1 MDPLTVGL
9 ALGAVSAI
17 GSGVQ
22 GLMNRSAAKKQ
33 ARAYQDAI
41 NLMREQMARQ
51 YDGLYG
57 ANATASSMSTGD
69 PYQDYLLR
77 LLAEEAQAKELQ
89 AARINLA
96 KANMTDL
103 EAQRE
108 AFIRLLAQSAG
119 QNSQALANAGIQ
131 SRRMG
136 MGNAGQLLWQAA
148 KSRAKDANS
157 AYNQSRFYN
166 NDNLARIGAG
176 ANLNTGSVAD
186 QNRQMAQNLYATANQ
201 NYQAAANNLGNL
213 MTAQNQAK
221 ANVPTYGGILGSAAL
236 SGLTNGAMGYL
247 MAGAGQGQSG
257 GQQSQNVQSTVNAGK
272 AGGIGNYLSSLGYK

>member
-1 MDPLTVGL
+1 MDPVTAGL
-9 ALGAVSAI
+9 ALGAVSAV
-17 GSGVQ
+17 GSGIQ

-119 QNSQALANAGIQ
+119 KNSQALANAGIQ

-148 KSRAKDANS
+148 NSRAKDANA
-157 AYNQSRFYN
+157 AYNKSRLYN

-176 ANLNTGSVAD
+176 TNLNTGSVAD

-213 MTAQNQAK
+213 MTARNQAK
-221 ANVPTYGGILGSAAL
+221 ANVPTYGGLLGSAAL
-236 SGLTNGAMGYL
+236 SGLTNGALGYL
-247 MAGAGQGQSG
+247 MAGVGQGQAG
-257 GQQSQNVQSTVNAGK
+257 GQQTPNQMMQTNTGVNR
-272 AGGIGNYLSSLGYK
+272 LSGWKPMG

>member
-9 ALGAVSAI
+9 AMGAASAI
-17 GSGVQ
+17 GSGIQ
-22 GLMNRSAAKKQ
+22 GAMNRSAAKKQ

-41 NLMREQMARQ
+41 NLMKEQMARQ
-51 YDGLYG
+51 YVGLYG
-57 ANATASSMSTGD
+57 ANATASGMSTGD

-77 LLAEEAQAKELQ
+77 LLAEDTQAKELQ

-96 KANMTDL
+96 KANITDL

-108 AFIRLLAQSAG
+108 AFIRLLTQSAG

-136 MGNAGQLLWQAA
+136 MGNTGQLLWQAA
-148 KSRAKDANS
+148 KSKARDANS
-157 AYNQSRFYN
+157 AYNQSRLYN

-176 ANLNTGSVAD
+176 TNLNTGSIAD
-186 QNRQMAQNLYATANQ
+186 QNRQTAQNLYALANQ
-201 NYQAAANNLGNL
+201 NYQTAVNNLGNL
-213 MTAQNQAK
+213 MIEQNQVKAK
-221 ANVPTYGGILGSAAL
+221 VPTRGGILGSAAL

-247 MAGAGQGQSG
+247 MAGAGQQSG
-257 GQQSQNVQSTVNAGK
+257 APAQTQQVNTDINRFSGWK
-272 AGGIGNYLSSLGYK
+272 PMR

>member
-9 ALGAVSAI
+9 AIGAASAI
-17 GSGVQ
+17 GSGIQ
-22 GLMNRSAAKKQ
+22 GAMNRSAAKKQ
-33 ARAYQDAI
+33 ARAYQEAI
-41 NLMREQMARQ
+41 NLMKEQMARQ
-51 YDGLYG
+51 YVGLYG
-57 ANATASSMSTGD
+57 ANATASGMSTGD

-77 LLAEEAQAKELQ
+77 LLAEYTQAKELQ

-108 AFIRLLAQSAG
+108 AFIRLLTQSAR

-148 KSRAKDANS
+148 KSKARDANS
-157 AYNQSRFYN
+157 AYNQSRLYN

-176 ANLNTGSVAD
+176 TNLNTGSIAD
-186 QNRQMAQNLYATANQ
+186 QNRQTAQNLYALANQ
-201 NYQAAANNLGNL
+201 NYQTAVNNLGNL
-213 MTAQNQAK
+213 MIEQNQAK
-221 ANVPTYGGILGSAAL
+221 AKVPTRGGILGSAAL

-247 MAGAGQGQSG
+247 MAGAGQQSG
-257 GQQSQNVQSTVNAGK
+257 APAQTQQVNTD
-272 AGGIGNYLSSLGYK
+272 INRFSSWKPMR

>member
-1 MDPLTVGL
+1 MDPLTAGL
-9 ALGAVSAI
+9 VLGGASAI
-17 GSGVQ
+17 GSGIQ

-41 NLMREQMARQ
+41 NLMREQMSRQ

-77 LLAEEAQAKELQ
+77 LLAEETQAKELQ

-108 AFIRLLAQSAG
+108 AFIRLLTQSAG
-119 QNSQALANAGIQ
+119 QNAQALANAGIQ

-148 KSRAKDANS
+148 KSRAKDAN
-157 AYNQSRFYN
+157 ATYNQSRLYN

-201 NYQAAANNLGNL
+201 NYQTAANNLGNL
-213 MTAQNQAK
+213 MTARNQAR
-221 ANVPTYGGILGSAAL
+221 ANIPTYGGILGSSAI
-236 SGLTNGAMGYL
+236 SGLTNGALGYL
-247 MAGAGQGQSG
+247 IADIGQGQTS
-257 GQQSQNVQSTVNAGK
+257 GQQTPNPDTDT
-272 AGGIGNYLSSLGYK
+272 